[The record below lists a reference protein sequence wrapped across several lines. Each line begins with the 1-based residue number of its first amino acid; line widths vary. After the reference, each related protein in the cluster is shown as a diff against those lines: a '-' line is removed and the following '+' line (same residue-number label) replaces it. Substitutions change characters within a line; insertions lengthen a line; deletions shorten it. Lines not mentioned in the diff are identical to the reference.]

1 MNLTK
6 ILPPR
11 PVNILERERLVN
23 RLRAW
28 EDKKLVIIHG
38 QAGQGKS
45 TLAAGYV
52 GTLTSPSVW
61 YNMDLEDDNPA
72 VFLSCLGQAI
82 QRACPGRVPK
92 LPLIPQKRYGIGGT
106 DQGIGRWIAQVF
118 GNLPPQSLIVFDD
131 YNISSPLTLQHLLKA
146 LMEFTPP
153 HIRFMLISRMQP
165 QLEIARLR
173 AKRIVGEITGDDL
186 KFSDT
191 EVHDLFGTVF
201 GMQLARNEVSL
212 VNRTAEGWAAGLVL
226 MHEYFASKDPI
237 DRSAS
242 LARGR
247 QSGFQDHVFDYLA
260 QEVFAHLPA
269 EMQGFLLHTSI
280 VDYLPMPLMELL
292 ADLPAS
298 AAQGRLT
305 TRRMVD
311 ELRKKNLFVT
321 AVDDDATVLRYH
333 ALFREFLLKKLLAQA
348 KPVEVKRLYT
358 IAARY
363 FKETD
368 DLVRTVNLY
377 LASGQF
383 EQAVRQIEACG
394 RDLIARGQTQ
404 TLLRWLEALPL
415 DFSDRPWFLFY
426 KAVACRFIDPR
437 RALTFFDRAHAG
449 FRSERGAGSSVP
461 GQMLS
466 LCGIIEACFYTGGN
480 FKRMERAAATA
491 NTLLKQGGKGS
502 TDARARLLLAIGTA
516 YFFVGRLSQGIEAL
530 QQALELFRKIGDHFY
545 QIHSAIYLAPC
556 SIYHG
561 DFRLAREAVRKG
573 FEALKSIPDET
584 GGEAALHMA
593 QAMTALFE
601 GSFAEAQECIDKCHG
616 LAHEYDLE
624 AFDFLSLDI
633 GGWLKTAT
641 GDYEN
646 AEHLLSE
653 CKKKGEELEN
663 AFFNTSSAHLL
674 AVNYL
679 HQNKLND
686 ALREANY
693 ALSVRAQMGSKLFSA
708 VSLSAIGAIH
718 LKLGK
723 LAQAERELVGALKVF
738 QQIGAAQQQAN
749 VLLLLARLNLKRKNT
764 HDANQYLQAGFR
776 IGQERGFTYY
786 YLLNSTSITEL
797 ARTALAS
804 GICAEYCELLLKK
817 YSRKNDS
824 SRIKITCLGGFSV
837 QRGNTLIKDSE
848 WKSKRSKALIKL
860 LVAQDGQKVPR
871 DVIIEAL
878 WPGPPSESNRLTLN
892 SMLHRVRKLLESDGV
907 SEKNDTCILQE
918 GNLLGF
924 NLDTVWT
931 DVGEFLSRIETA
943 VRMKHGNE
951 RKKAVE
957 EYEKAFALYRGDF
970 LPEDLYEDWAAEARD
985 RIRLVYFKASEDA
998 AEISD
1003 SLGDKSKTA
1012 LLYEKLFHA
1021 DPCNEKACRWLM
1033 SWHLAA
1039 GQRSEAIRIFE
1050 RCQRALS
1057 KELDVEP
1064 DAKTKSL
1071 YRSIIGG

>member
-11 PVNILERERLVN
+11 PVNILERERLIN
-23 RLRAW
+23 RLRSW

-45 TLAAGYV
+45 TLAAGYI
-52 GTLTSPSVW
+52 GTLTTPSVW

-82 QRACPGRVPK
+82 QRAYPGRVPK
-92 LPLIPQKRYGIGGT
+92 LPLIPQNRYGIGGMS
-106 DQGIGRWIAQVF
+106 QGIGRWVGQVF
-118 GNLPPQSLIVFDD
+118 GNLPSQSLIVFDD
-131 YNISSPLTLQHLLKA
+131 YNLSSPLTLQHLLKA

-165 QLEIARLR
+165 ELEIARLR

-191 EVHDLFGTVF
+191 EVQDLFNTVF

-226 MHEYFASKDPI
+226 MHEYFASKNPL

-247 QSGFQDHVFDYLA
+247 QSGFQAHVFEYLA
-260 QEVFAHLPA
+260 QEVFAHLPT
-269 EMQGFLLHTSI
+269 EMQGFLLRTSI
-280 VDYLPMPLMELL
+280 VDYLPTPLMELL
-292 ADLPAS
+292 TDLPAS
-298 AAQGRLT
+298 AGQGRMT
-305 TRRMVD
+305 THGMVE

-321 AVDDDATVLRYH
+321 AVDDDATILRYH

-348 KPVEVKRLYT
+348 KPVEVKKLYT

-363 FKETD
+363 FKDTD
-368 DLVRTVNLY
+368 DPVRTVNLY
-377 LASGQF
+377 LSSGQF
-383 EQAVRQIEACG
+383 EQAVHQIEACG
-394 RDLIARGQTQ
+394 RELIARGQTQ

-415 DFSDRPWFLFY
+415 DFGDRPWFLFY

-437 RALTFFDRAHAG
+437 RALTFFDRSHAG

-491 NTLLKQGGKGS
+491 NTLLKQGSKGS
-502 TDARARLLLAIGTA
+502 VDARARLLLAVGTA
-516 YFFVGRLSQGIEAL
+516 YFFVGRLKQGIEAL

-556 SIYHG
+556 SIYYG

-601 GSFAEAQECIDKCHG
+601 GSFDEAQESIDKCHG

-641 GDYEN
+641 GDHEN
-646 AEHLLSE
+646 AEQLLRE
-653 CKKKGEELEN
+653 CKRKGKELEN
-663 AFFNTSSAHLL
+663 AFFNASAAHLL

-679 HQNKLND
+679 HQNKLSD
-686 ALREANY
+686 ALKEADY
-693 ALSVRAQMGSKLFSA
+693 SLSVRAQMGSKLFYA
-708 VSLSAIGAIH
+708 TSLSVIAAVH

-723 LAQAERELVGALKVF
+723 IALAERELLRVLKIF
-738 QQIGAAQQQAN
+738 QKIGAAQQQAN
-749 VLLLLARLNLKRKNT
+749 VLLLLAKTSLKRKNT
-764 HDANQYLQAGFR
+764 HDANHYLQGGFR

-786 YLLNSTSITEL
+786 YLLNANSVTEL
-797 ARTALAS
+797 AKTALVANICPEYS
-804 GICAEYCELLLKK
+804 GLLLKK
-817 YSRKNDS
+817 YSANEGS
-824 SRIKITCLGGFSV
+824 SRIKISCLGGFSV
-837 QRGNTLIKDSE
+837 QRGSTVIKDSE

-892 SMLHRVRKLLESDGV
+892 SMLHRVRKLLESYAGA
-907 SEKNDTCILQE
+907 EKNDACILQE
-918 GNLLGF
+918 GNLLGL
-924 NLDTVWT
+924 NNDAVWT
-931 DVGEFLSRIETA
+931 DVGEFLSRIEIA
-943 VRMKHGNE
+943 VKMKHGNE

-957 EYEKAFALYRGDF
+957 EYEKAFALYQGDF
-970 LPEDLYEDWAAEARD
+970 LPQDLYEDWAAEARD
-985 RIRLVYFKASEDA
+985 RIRLVFFKALEDA
-998 AEISD
+998 AELSD
-1003 SLGDKSKTA
+1003 SLGDKSKAA
-1012 LLYEKLFHA
+1012 LLHEKLFHA

-1039 GQRSEAIRIFE
+1039 GQRSEAIRIYE

-1064 DAKTKSL
+1064 DAKTKTL

>member
-11 PVNILERERLVN
+11 PVNILERERLIN

-52 GTLTSPSVW
+52 GTLASPSVW
-61 YNMDLEDDNPA
+61 YNIDLEDDNPA

-92 LPLIPQKRYGIGGT
+92 LPLIPQNRYGGGGMY
-106 DQGIGRWIAQVF
+106 QGIGRWIGQVF

-131 YNISSPLTLQHLLKA
+131 YNISSPLTLQHILKA

-153 HIRFMLISRMQP
+153 HIRFMLISRTQP
-165 QLEIARLR
+165 ELEIARLR

-186 KFSDT
+186 KFSDP
-191 EVHDLFGTVF
+191 EVRDLFGSVF
-201 GMQLARNEVSL
+201 GMQLAGNEVSL

-242 LARGR
+242 LSRGR
-247 QSGFQDHVFDYLA
+247 HGGFQDHVFDYLA
-260 QEVFAHLPA
+260 QEVFTHLPA
-269 EMQGFLLHTSI
+269 EMQDFLLRTSI
-280 VDYLPMPLMELL
+280 VDYLPLPLMELL
-292 ADLPAS
+292 TALPT
-298 AAQGRLT
+298 AAAPGRMT
-305 TRRMVD
+305 TRGMVD

-321 AVDDDATVLRYH
+321 ALDNDATVVRYH
-333 ALFREFLLKKLLAQA
+333 ALFREFLLKKFLAHA
-348 KPVEVKRLYT
+348 RPAEVRRLHT

-363 FKETD
+363 FRDAD
-368 DLVRTVNLY
+368 DPVRTVNLY

-383 EQAVRQIEACG
+383 EQAVRQIETCG
-394 RDLIARGQTQ
+394 LELIARGQTR
-404 TLLRWLEALPL
+404 TLLRWLDALPL
-415 DFSDRPWFLFY
+415 DIADRPWFLFY
-426 KAVACRFIDPR
+426 KAVSCRFIDPR
-437 RALTFFDRAHAG
+437 TALAFFDRALAG
-449 FRSERGAGSSVP
+449 FRADKSPKRTIP

-466 LCGIIEACFYTGGN
+466 LGGIIEACFYAGGN
-480 FKRMERAAATA
+480 FRRMERAAAMA
-491 NTLLKQGGKGS
+491 NTLLKHGSKGS
-502 TDARARLLLAIGTA
+502 ADARARLLLAIGTA
-516 YFFVGRLSQGIEAL
+516 YFFVGRLSRGVEAL
-530 QQALELFRKIGDHFY
+530 QQALELFRRTGDHFY

-556 SIYHG
+556 SLYLG

-573 FEALKSIPDET
+573 FEALESIPDET
-584 GGEAALHMA
+584 GGEAALSMA

-633 GGWLKTAT
+633 GGWLKIAT

-646 AEHLLSE
+646 AEQLLRE
-653 CKKKGEELEN
+653 CKRKGEELEN

-686 ALREANY
+686 ALREAEY
-693 ALSVRAQMGSKLFSA
+693 ALAVRTRMGSKLFSA

-723 LAQAERELVGALKVF
+723 LAQAGRELAGALQIF

-749 VLLLLARLNLKRKNT
+749 VLLLLSRLNLKRKNT
-764 HDANQYLQAGFR
+764 RIANQYLQAGFR

-786 YLLNSTSITEL
+786 YLLNAAGVREL
-797 ARTALAS
+797 ARTALAA
-804 GICAEYCELLLKK
+804 GICTEYCELLLKK
-817 YSRKNDS
+817 YSPRNDA

-837 QRGNTLIKDSE
+837 RRGNTLIKDSE
-848 WKSKRSKALIKL
+848 WKSRRSKALIKL

-871 DVIIEAL
+871 DIIIEAL
-878 WPGPPSESNRLTLN
+878 WPGPSSESSRLTLN
-892 SMLHRVRKLLESDGV
+892 SMLHRVRKLLEP
-907 SEKNDTCILQE
+907 DTAPDKREPCILQE
-918 GNLLGF
+918 GNLLGL
-924 NLDTVWT
+924 NHEIVWT
-931 DVGEFLSRIETA
+931 DISQFLSHLEAA

-957 EYEKAFALYRGDF
+957 EYEKAFALYQGDF
-970 LPEDLYEDWAAEARD
+970 LPQDLYEEWAAKARD
-985 RIRLVYFKASEDA
+985 RIRLACFKALEDA
-998 AEISD
+998 GEISD
-1003 SLGDKSKTA
+1003 SLGDKNRAA

-1021 DPCNEKACRWLM
+1021 DLCNEKACCWLM

-1039 GQRSEAIRIFE
+1039 GQRSEAIRTYE

-1057 KELDVEP
+1057 RELDVEP
-1064 DAKTKSL
+1064 DARTKTL

>member
-11 PVNILERERLVN
+11 PVNMLERERLIN

-61 YNMDLEDDNPA
+61 YNIDLEDDNPS

-92 LPLIPQKRYGIGGT
+92 LPLIPQNRYGIGGT
-106 DQGIGRWIAQVF
+106 HQGIGRWIGQVF
-118 GNLPPQSLIVFDD
+118 GNLPSQSLIIFDD

-153 HIRFMLISRMQP
+153 HIRFMLISRVQP
-165 QLEIARLR
+165 ELEIARLR
-173 AKRIVGEITGDDL
+173 AKRNVGEITGDDL
-186 KFSDT
+186 KFSDA
-191 EVHDLFGTVF
+191 EVHELFGTVF
-201 GMQLARNEVSL
+201 GMQLARNEIAL
-212 VNRTAEGWAAGLVL
+212 VNRAAEGWAAGLVL

-237 DRSAS
+237 GRSAS

-260 QEVFAHLPA
+260 QEVFAHLPT

-280 VDYLPMPLMELL
+280 VDYLPTPLMELL
-292 ADLPAS
+292 TDLPTT
-298 AAQGRLT
+298 AAQGRMT

-321 AVDDDATVLRYH
+321 AVDDNATVVRYH
-333 ALFREFLLKKLLAQA
+333 ALFRDFLLKKLLAQA
-348 KPVEVKRLYT
+348 GPGEVRKLYT

-368 DLVRTVNLY
+368 DPVRSVNLY

-383 EQAVRQIEACG
+383 EQAVRQMEACG
-394 RDLIARGQTQ
+394 QVLIARGQTQ
-404 TLLRWLEALPL
+404 TLLRWLDALPL
-415 DFSDRPWFLFY
+415 DFGDRPWFLFY

-449 FRSERGAGSSVP
+449 FRSDRGAGRSGP

-466 LCGIIEACFYTGGN
+466 LCGIIEACFHTGGH
-480 FKRMERAAATA
+480 FKRMERAAAMA
-491 NTLLKQGGKGS
+491 SALLKQGKKES
-502 TDARARLLLAIGTA
+502 AEARARLLLALGTA
-516 YFFVGRLSQGIEAL
+516 YFFVGKLSRGVEAL

-556 SIYHG
+556 SIYLG

-573 FEALKSIPDET
+573 FEAHKSIPDET
-584 GGEAALHMA
+584 GGEAALTMA

-601 GSFAEAQECIDKCHG
+601 GNFDEAQECIDKCHG
-616 LAHEYDLE
+616 LAREYDLE

-641 GDYEN
+641 GDYEK
-646 AEHLLSE
+646 AEHLLLE
-653 CKKKGEELEN
+653 CKRKGEDLEN

-674 AVNYL
+674 AVNHL
-679 HQNKLND
+679 HRNKLND
-686 ALREANY
+686 ALREAEY
-693 ALSVRAQMGSKLFSA
+693 ALAVRARMGSKLFSA
-708 VSLSAIGAIH
+708 VSLSAMGAIH

-723 LAQAERELVGALKVF
+723 LAQAGRELAAALKVF

-764 HDANQYLQAGFR
+764 HDANRFLQAAFH

-786 YLLNSTSITEL
+786 YLLNATGMREL
-797 ARTALAS
+797 ARTALAA
-804 GICAEYCELLLKK
+804 GICTEYCELLLKK
-817 YSRKNDS
+817 YSPRNDA

-837 QRGNTLIKDSE
+837 RRGNTLIKDSE
-848 WKSKRSKALIKL
+848 WKSRRSKALIKL

-871 DVIIEAL
+871 DIIIEAL
-878 WPGPPSESNRLTLN
+878 WPGPSSESNRLTLN
-892 SMLHRVRKLLESDGV
+892 SMLHRVRKLLEPGAAPDKR
-907 SEKNDTCILQE
+907 EPCILQE
-918 GNLLGF
+918 GNLLGL
-924 NLDTVWT
+924 NHDVVWT
-931 DVGEFLSRIETA
+931 DISQFLSHLEAA

-970 LPEDLYEDWAAEARD
+970 LPEDLYEEWAAEARE
-985 RIRLVYFKASEDA
+985 RIRLACFKALEDA

-1003 SLGDKSKTA
+1003 SLGDKSRAA
-1012 LLYEKLFHA
+1012 LLHEKLFHA
-1021 DPCNEKACRWLM
+1021 DLCNEKACRWLM

-1039 GQRSEAIRIFE
+1039 GQRSEAIRIYE

-1064 DAKTKSL
+1064 DAKTKTL

>member
-11 PVNILERERLVN
+11 PVNILERERLIN
-23 RLRAW
+23 RLRSW

-52 GTLTSPSVW
+52 GTLTAPSVW
-61 YNMDLEDDNPA
+61 YNLDLEDDNPA

-92 LPLIPQKRYGIGGT
+92 LPLIPQNRYGVGGMH
-106 DQGIGRWIAQVF
+106 QGIGRWIGQVF

-131 YNISSPLTLQHLLKA
+131 YNISSPLTLRHLLKA

-153 HIRFMLISRMQP
+153 HIRFMLISRTQP
-165 QLEIARLR
+165 ELEIARLR
-173 AKRIVGEITGDDL
+173 AKRTVGEITGDDL
-186 KFSDT
+186 KFSDA
-191 EVHDLFGTVF
+191 EVQDLFGTVF

-226 MHEYFASKDPI
+226 MHEYFASKNPV

-247 QSGFQDHVFDYLA
+247 QSGFQAHVFDYLA

-269 EMQGFLLHTSI
+269 EMQGFLLRTSI
-280 VDYLPMPLMELL
+280 VDYLPTPLMGLL
-292 ADLPAS
+292 TGLPAA
-298 AAQGRLT
+298 AAQGRMT
-305 TRRMVD
+305 THGMVE

-321 AVDDDATVLRYH
+321 AIDDESTVLRYH

-348 KPVEVKRLYT
+348 KPAEVKRLYT

-363 FKETD
+363 FRETD
-368 DLVRTVNLY
+368 DPVRTVNLY

-383 EQAVRQIEACG
+383 EQAVRQIETCG
-394 RDLIARGQTQ
+394 QELIARGQTQ

-415 DFSDRPWFLFY
+415 GYRDRPWFLFY
-426 KAVACRFIDPR
+426 KAVSCRFTDPR
-437 RALTFFDRAHAG
+437 TALAFFDRAHTK
-449 FRSERGAGSSVP
+449 FRSDKKSKRSIS

-466 LCGIIEACFYTGGN
+466 LCGIIEACFHTGGN
-480 FKRMERAAATA
+480 FKRMERDAGRATA
-491 NTLLKQGGKGS
+491 LLKQGTRES
-502 TDARARLLLAIGTA
+502 IEARARLLLALGTA
-516 YFFVGRLSQGIEAL
+516 CFFIGRLHQGSNALLEAL
-530 QQALELFRKIGDHFY
+530 DLFRKTGDHFY

-556 SIYHG
+556 SLYLG
-561 DFRLAREAVRKG
+561 DFRQARESVRKG

-584 GGEAALHMA
+584 GGAAALSMA

-601 GSFAEAQECIDKCHG
+601 GAFTEAQECIDKCHS

-633 GGWLKTAT
+633 GGWLKTAS

-646 AEHLLSE
+646 GEQLLRE
-653 CKKKGEELEN
+653 CKRKGEELKN
-663 AFFNTSSAHLL
+663 TFFNSSAAHLL

-679 HQNKLND
+679 HRNKLNE
-686 ALREANY
+686 ALKEADY
-693 ALSVRAQMGSKLFSA
+693 SLSVRAQSGSKLFYA
-708 VSLSAIGAIH
+708 TSLSVVAAVH

-723 LAQAERELVGALKVF
+723 IAQAERELLRVLKIF

-786 YLLNSTSITEL
+786 YLFNAASITEL
-797 ARTALAS
+797 SRTALAS
-804 GICAEYCELLLKK
+804 GICTEYCGLLLKK
-817 YSRKNDS
+817 YSRKEES
-824 SRIKITCLGGFSV
+824 SRIKISCLGGFV
-837 QRGNTLIKDSE
+837 VRRGSTLIKDSE

-878 WPGPPSESNRLTLN
+878 WPGPSSESNRLTLN
-892 SMLHRVRKLLESDGV
+892 SMLHRVRKLLEPDASPDKGGA
-907 SEKNDTCILQE
+907 CILQE

-931 DVGEFLSRIETA
+931 DVGEFLTHTEAA
-943 VRMKHGNE
+943 VRMKQGNE

-957 EYEKAFALYRGDF
+957 EYEKAFLLYRGDF
-970 LPEDLYEDWAAEARD
+970 LPEDLYEDWAREARD
-985 RIRLVYFKASEDA
+985 RIRLVYFKALEDA
-998 AEISD
+998 AELSD
-1003 SLGDKSKTA
+1003 SLGDKSKA
-1012 LLYEKLFHA
+1012 SLLYEKLFHV
-1021 DPCNEKACRWLM
+1021 DPCNENACRWLM

-1064 DAKTKSL
+1064 DAKTKAL